1 MAVAVETALAT
12 RRDVPVYLEGLGNV
26 QAFYT
31 AKITARVDGQLQRV
45 GFVEGQLVKKGDLL
59 AQIDPRPLQAA
70 LDQATGMQAKDAA
83 QLDSA
88 KRDLE
93 RYTTLAPQN
102 LTSQQ
107 MLDTQRALVAQLQAQ
122 LQVDRGLIDNARTQ
136 LEYAS
141 ITAPFSGRTGIR
153 LVDPGNI
160 VHAADTTGIV
170 VVTQIQPISVMFTLA
185 RGCAAAGQSGA
196 GRRRQSAVTALSRDD
211 RTQLDTGTLDA
222 GRQRDRS
229 DHRHGAPEGDLSQRA
244 QHALAGTV
252 RQCAACCCSSRHDV
266 VTLPSTAVEHGPDG
280 LFAYVVKADSTVEVR
295 PIKTAEDSEG
305 VTVVTDGL
313 QSGERVVTSNQYR
326 LQPGAKVRPVA
337 AAASSRQLAVRPIA
351 GRRRPGSQGRA
362 RPGAM
367 NISEPFVRRPIATS
381 LLMGGI
387 LLIGIVAWPLLPVAP
402 LPQVDFPTIVG
413 DRAAAGRE
421 PGDHGLVGGDTA
433 RIPVRADPRAWRR

>member
-1 MAVAVETALAT
+1 MSGFVETIRSPKYRRIVVGAAALLLVLAGWVWLSRKPATAALPSGGPVAVAVDTALTT

-102 LTSQQ
+102 LISQQ
-107 MLDTQRALVAQLQAQ
+107 VLDTQRALVAQLQAQ

-170 VVTQIQPISVMFTLA
+170 VVTQIQPISVMFTLPEDVVLQINQA
-185 RGCAAAGQSGA
+185 LGA
-196 GRRRQSAVTALSRDD
+196 GAVAVTALSRDD
-211 RTQLDTGTLDA
+211 QTQLDNGTL
-222 GRQRDRS
+222 
-229 DHRHGAPEGDLSQRA
+229 
-244 QHALAGTV
+244 ALVDNEIDPTTGTV
-252 RQCAACCCSSRHDV
+252 RLKATFPNARNTLWPGQFVNVRVLMQSRHDV
-266 VTLPSTAVEHGPDG
+266 VTMPSAAVEHGPDG

-295 PIKTAEDSEG
+295 PIKTAEDNAG

-313 QSGERVVTSNQYR
+313 QPGEHVVTSNQYR
-326 LQPGAKVRPVA
+326 LQPGAKVRAAA
-337 AAASSRQLAVRPIA
+337 AAASSANMQSAPA
-351 GRRRPGSQGRA
+351 PAADSQ
-362 RPGAM
+362 P
-367 NISEPFVRRPIATS
+367 SK
-381 LLMGGI
+381 
-387 LLIGIVAWPLLPVAP
+387 VA
-402 LPQVDFPTIVG
+402 
-413 DRAAAGRE
+413 
-421 PGDHGLVGGDTA
+421 HGLA
-433 RIPVRADPRAWRR
+433 P

>member
-1 MAVAVETALAT
+1 
-12 RRDVPVYLEGLGNV
+12 VPVYLEGLGNV

-102 LTSQQ
+102 LISQQ
-107 MLDTQRALVAQLQAQ
+107 VLDTQRALVAQLQAQ

-136 LEYAS
+136 LEYAT

-160 VHAADTTGIV
+160 VHASDTTGIV
-170 VVTQIQPISVMFTLA
+170 VVTQIQPISVMFTLPEDVVLQINQA
-185 RGCAAAGQSGA
+185 LGA
-196 GRRRQSAVTALSRDD
+196 GAVAVTALSRDD
-211 RTQLDTGTLDA
+211 QTQLDNGTLTLVDNEI
-222 GRQRDRS
+222 D
-229 DHRHGAPEGDLSQRA
+229 PTT
-244 QHALAGTV
+244 GTV
-252 RQCAACCCSSRHDV
+252 RLKATFPNARNTLWPGQFVNVRVLMQSRHDV
-266 VTLPSTAVEHGPDG
+266 VTMPSAAVEHGPDG

-295 PIKTAEDSEG
+295 PIKTAEDSAD

-326 LQPGAKVRPVA
+326 LQPGAKVRAAA
-337 AAASSRQLAVRPIA
+337 AAASSANMQSAPA
-351 GRRRPGSQGRA
+351 PAADSQ
-362 RPGAM
+362 P
-367 NISEPFVRRPIATS
+367 SK
-381 LLMGGI
+381 
-387 LLIGIVAWPLLPVAP
+387 VA
-402 LPQVDFPTIVG
+402 
-413 DRAAAGRE
+413 
-421 PGDHGLVGGDTA
+421 HGLA
-433 RIPVRADPRAWRR
+433 P

>member
-1 MAVAVETALAT
+1 MSLLETATGPRHRRVLLGAAAVLLVLVGWVWLSRKPATAALPSGGPVGVAVDTALAT

-83 QLDSA
+83 QLESA
-88 KRDLE
+88 KHDLE

-102 LTSQQ
+102 LISEQV
-107 MLDTQRALVAQLQAQ
+107 LDTQRALVAQLQAQ

-141 ITAPFSGRTGIR
+141 ITAPFAGRTGIR
-153 LVDPGNI
+153 LMDPGNI
-160 VHAADTTGIV
+160 VHASDTTGIV
-170 VVTQIQPISVMFTLA
+170 VVTQMQPISVMFTLPEDVLLQVNQA
-185 RGCAAAGQSGA
+185 LAAGEVG
-196 GRRRQSAVTALSRDD
+196 VTALSRDD
-211 RTQLDTGTLDA
+211 QTELDSGTL
-222 GRQRDRS
+222 
-229 DHRHGAPEGDLSQRA
+229 
-244 QHALAGTV
+244 ALVDNEIDPTTGTV
-252 RQCAACCCSSRHDV
+252 RLKATFPNSRNTLWPGQFVNVRLLMRSRRDAI
-266 VTLPSTAVEHGPDG
+266 TLPAAAVEHGPNG

-295 PIKTAEDSEG
+295 PIKVDEDSGG

-337 AAASSRQLAVRPIA
+337 PAASSANVQSGP
-351 GRRRPGSQGRA
+351 
-362 RPGAM
+362 
-367 NISEPFVRRPIATS
+367 
-381 LLMGGI
+381 
-387 LLIGIVAWPLLPVAP
+387 
-402 LPQVDFPTIVG
+402 PQ
-413 DRAAAGRE
+413 E
-421 PGDHGLVGGDTA
+421 
-433 RIPVRADPRAWRR
+433 ADPKASKVAHGPAP

>member
-1 MAVAVETALAT
+1 MSGFLETATGPRHRRFVLGAGALLVVVVGWVWLSRKPATAALPSTGPLGVAVDTALT
-12 RRDVPVYLEGLGNV
+12 SRSDVPVYLEGLGNV

-102 LTSQQ
+102 LISQQ
-107 MLDTQRALVAQLQAQ
+107 VLDTQRALVAQLQAQ

-160 VHAADTTGIV
+160 VHASDTTGIV
-170 VVTQIQPISVMFTLA
+170 VVTQIQPISVMFTLPEDVVLQINQA
-185 RGCAAAGQSGA
+185 LGA
-196 GRRRQSAVTALSRDD
+196 GAVAVTALSRDD
-211 RTQLDTGTLDA
+211 QTQLDNGTLTLVDNEI
-222 GRQRDRS
+222 D
-229 DHRHGAPEGDLSQRA
+229 PTT
-244 QHALAGTV
+244 GTV
-252 RQCAACCCSSRHDV
+252 RLKATFPNARNTLWPGQFVNVRVLMQSRHDV
-266 VTLPSTAVEHGPDG
+266 VTMPTAAVEHGPDG

-295 PIKTAEDSEG
+295 PIKTAEDSAD

-326 LQPGAKVRPVA
+326 LQPGAKVRAAA
-337 AAASSRQLAVRPIA
+337 AAASSANMQSAPA
-351 GRRRPGSQGRA
+351 PAADSQ
-362 RPGAM
+362 P
-367 NISEPFVRRPIATS
+367 SK
-381 LLMGGI
+381 
-387 LLIGIVAWPLLPVAP
+387 VA
-402 LPQVDFPTIVG
+402 
-413 DRAAAGRE
+413 
-421 PGDHGLVGGDTA
+421 HGLA
-433 RIPVRADPRAWRR
+433 P

>member
-1 MAVAVETALAT
+1 MSGFLETATGPRHRRFVLGAGALLVVVVGWVWLSRKPATAALPSTGPLGVAVDTALT
-12 RRDVPVYLEGLGNV
+12 SRSDVPVYLEGLGNV

-102 LTSQQ
+102 LISQQ
-107 MLDTQRALVAQLQAQ
+107 VLDTQRALVAQLQAQ

-160 VHAADTTGIV
+160 VHASDTTGIV
-170 VVTQIQPISVMFTLA
+170 VVTQIQPISVMFTLPEDVVLQINQA
-185 RGCAAAGQSGA
+185 LGA
-196 GRRRQSAVTALSRDD
+196 GAVAVTALSRDD
-211 RTQLDTGTLDA
+211 QTQLDSGTL
-222 GRQRDRS
+222 
-229 DHRHGAPEGDLSQRA
+229 
-244 QHALAGTV
+244 ALVDNEIDQTTGTV
-252 RQCAACCCSSRHDV
+252 RLKATFPNARNTLWPGQFVNVRVLMQSRHDV
-266 VTLPSTAVEHGPDG
+266 VTMPTAAVEHGPDG

-295 PIKTAEDSEG
+295 PIKTAEDNAG

-313 QSGERVVTSNQYR
+313 QSGERVVISNQYR
-326 LQPGAKVRPVA
+326 LQPGAKVRAAA
-337 AAASSRQLAVRPIA
+337 AAASSANMQSAPA
-351 GRRRPGSQGRA
+351 PAADSQ
-362 RPGAM
+362 P
-367 NISEPFVRRPIATS
+367 SK
-381 LLMGGI
+381 
-387 LLIGIVAWPLLPVAP
+387 VA
-402 LPQVDFPTIVG
+402 
-413 DRAAAGRE
+413 
-421 PGDHGLVGGDTA
+421 HGLA
-433 RIPVRADPRAWRR
+433 P